1 MAIAHDQRAEEWPG
15 LSGCR
20 AVITGAGGGIGRAI
34 AQGFARA
41 GAVTLALLD
50 RDEAVAAETAKE
62 IAGPSTLTLACD
74 VADPASVAAAAVR
87 VEAELGPADVLVN
100 NAGLLRPGPL
110 ATLPLSEWNALIGT
124 NLTGYFL
131 CAQEFGRPM
140 LARGRG
146 ALVHIA
152 SIAASHPQGFSG
164 AYSVSKAGVVMLS
177 RQLAIEWGESGI
189 RSNVVSPALVRTP
202 MSEAFYRVPAVA
214 ERRAAMVPL
223 KRVAGPADI
232 AEVVLFLASPRAGYV
247 NGEEILVD
255 GGFSRVLMDLV
266 PRPGFDRA
274 EHTNR

>member
-1 MAIAHDQRAEEWPG
+1 MDIARDPRAESWLG
-15 LSGCR
+15 LAGCR
-20 AVITGAGGGIGRAI
+20 AVITGAGGGIGRAV
-34 AQGFARA
+34 AQGFAGA
-41 GAVTLALLD
+41 GAATLALLD
-50 RDEAVAAETAKE
+50 RDEAAATETARGLT
-62 IAGPSTLTLACD
+62 GPRSLPLACD

-100 NAGLLRPGPL
+100 NAGLLRAGPL
-110 ATLPLSEWNALIGT
+110 ATLTFAEWNALIGT

-140 LARGRG
+140 LARRRG
-146 ALVHIA
+146 ALVHVA

-177 RQLAIEWGESGI
+177 RQLAVEWGESGV
-189 RSNVVSPALVRTP
+189 RSNAVSPGLVRTP

-223 KRVAGPADI
+223 KRVAAPADI
-232 AEVVLFLASPRAGYV
+232 AEVVLFLSSPRAGYV

-255 GGFSRVLMDLV
+255 GGFGRTLMDLV
-266 PRPGFDRA
+266 PRPGFERA

>member
-1 MAIAHDQRAEEWPG
+1 MAIVPDPHAEDWLG
-15 LSGCR
+15 LAGCR
-20 AVITGAGGGIGRAI
+20 AVITGAGGGIGRAV
-34 AQGFARA
+34 AHGFARA
-41 GAVTLALLD
+41 GAAALALLD
-50 RDEAVAAETAKE
+50 RDADAAAETARH
-62 IAGPSTLTLACD
+62 IAGSRALSLACN
-74 VADPASVAAAAVR
+74 VADPASVAAAAVH

-110 ATLPLSEWNALIGT
+110 TTLAFAEWNAIIGT

-140 LARGRG
+140 LARRRG

-177 RQLAIEWGESGI
+177 RQLAVEWGESGI

-202 MSEAFYRVPAVA
+202 MSEAFYRVPAMA

-223 KRVAGPADI
+223 KRVAAPADI
-232 AEVVLFLASPRAGYV
+232 AEIVLFLASPRAGYV

-255 GGFSRVLMDLV
+255 GGFSRTLMDLV